1 MAVGGALL
9 ATGAFTRKQ
18 RLAIIERDEGKCQAT
33 VPHQH
38 STAKYP
44 LEVDHIIPQRYGA
57 AIGLDEESIDRP
69 ENALT
74 KCRNAH
80 DLKHRD
86 RIAAREKWAE
96 SHNGSFQQM
105 FEERREKLENNE
117 VYWDTSYDRQDMVQA
132 LKRTQN
138 AKKKGWIFPLKKKG
152 KNEE

>member
-9 ATGAFTRKQ
+9 STAAFTQKQ
-18 RLAIIERDEGKCQAT
+18 RAAIIERDEGKCQAT

-44 LEVDHIIPQRYGA
+44 LEVDHVIPQRYA
-57 AIGLDEESIDRP
+57 EKIGLPDVDIP

-96 SHNGSFQQM
+96 SHNGSFESM
-105 FEERREKLENNE
+105 FKERNEKLENGE
-117 VYWDTSYDRQDMVQA
+117 VYWDTTYDRQDMVQA
-132 LKRTQN
+132 LKRTQI
-138 AKKKGWIFPLKKKG
+138 AKKKGWIFPAKRKT